1 MTNIKNYQQFTT
13 MKKPDGYWIDQRGV
27 LTPESMVKEIDMARD
42 ALVGEMVQKAM
53 ELNKLLEKLKADA
66 FSDVQAFIDLSAER
80 YGATIGG
87 KKGNI
92 SLFSYDSRYKVQ
104 RAIAD
109 NIKFDEQLQAAKS
122 LIDECIGE
130 WTDGSRP
137 EILALINR
145 AFEVNKEGD
154 VTPAKLFQLR
164 TLDIT
169 DERWLRA
176 MDAIAESIK
185 VVGKKAYIR
194 FYERVG
200 DTGEYKPISLDIAG
214 V

>member
-92 SLFSYDSRYKVQ
+92 SLFSYDSRYKIQ

-164 TLDIT
+164 TLDIQ

-200 DTGEYKPISLDIAG
+200 ETGEYKPISLDIAG
-214 V
+214 A

>member
-1 MTNIKNYQQFTT
+1 MKTVKTYKQFTT
-13 MKKPDGYWIDQRGV
+13 KEKPEGYWIDGRGV
-27 LTPESMVKEIDMARD
+27 LTPDAMVKEIDMARD
-42 ALVGEMVQKAM
+42 NIVGELVTKAI
-53 ELNKLLEKLKADA
+53 ELSTLLDKLKNTS

-92 SLFSYDSRYKVQ
+92 SLFSYDSRYKIQ

-130 WTDGSRP
+130 WMDGSRP

-154 VTPAKLFQLR
+154 VTPAKLYQLR
-164 TLDIT
+164 SLDIQ

>member
-1 MTNIKNYQQFTT
+1 MTNIKNYQQFTS

-27 LTPESMVKEIDMARD
+27 LTPETMVKEIDMARD
-42 ALVGEMVQKAM
+42 ALVGDMVQKAI
-53 ELNKLLEKLKADA
+53 ELSKLLEKLKADA

-92 SLFSYDSRYKVQ
+92 SLFSYDSRYKIQ

-164 TLDIT
+164 TLDIQ

-200 DTGEYKPISLDIAG
+200 ETGEYKPISLDIAG
-214 V
+214 A

>member
-1 MTNIKNYQQFTT
+1 MTNIKNYQQFTS

-27 LTPESMVKEIDMARD
+27 LTPETMVKEIDMARD
-42 ALVGEMVQKAM
+42 ALVGEMVQKAI
-53 ELNKLLEKLKADA
+53 ELSKLLEKLKADA

-92 SLFSYDSRYKVQ
+92 SLFSYDSRYKIQ

-164 TLDIT
+164 TLDIQ

-200 DTGEYKPISLDIAG
+200 ETGEYKPISLDIAG
-214 V
+214 A

>member
-1 MTNIKNYQQFTT
+1 MSEVKTYKQFTT
-13 MKKPDGYWIDQRGV
+13 MEKPEGYWIDQRGV

-42 ALVGEMVQKAM
+42 ALVGEMVQKAL
-53 ELNKLLEKLKADA
+53 ELNKLLEKLKTGS
-66 FSDVQAFIDLSAER
+66 FNDVQAFIDLSAER
-80 YGATIGG
+80 YGANIGG

-92 SLFSYDSRYKVQ
+92 SLFSYDSRYKIQ

-109 NIKFDEQLQAAKS
+109 NIKFDEQLQAAKA
-122 LIDECIGE
+122 LIDECIDE
-130 WTDGSRP
+130 WSDGSRP
-137 EILALINR
+137 EIMALINR

-164 TLDIT
+164 TLDIK
-169 DERWLRA
+169 DERWQRA

-200 DTGEYKPISLDIAG
+200 DSGEYRPISLDIAG
-214 V
+214 A